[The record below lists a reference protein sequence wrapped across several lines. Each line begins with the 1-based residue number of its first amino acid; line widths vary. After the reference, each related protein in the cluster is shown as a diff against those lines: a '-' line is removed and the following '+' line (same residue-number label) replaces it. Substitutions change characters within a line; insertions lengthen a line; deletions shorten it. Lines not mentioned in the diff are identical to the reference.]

1 MKQFFFL
8 LLLAVTMVACN
19 NAPIEP
25 DPNIAKADSI
35 ANAQKTAMPYSVP
48 NTPDWEK
55 GNIENVAIAMRALKA
70 YETGDIAAMQ
80 QLMADSMEFHTD
92 NFSFEGTR
100 DSLIKMMKMGRDRYD
115 SMSIVMHDYES
126 VKSKKRGEE
135 WVSLWY
141 TKTQR
146 SGTVDSF
153 FVMDDMKIVDGKVAE
168 VDSKTRRLPAK
179 SNSNQ

>member
-1 MKQFFFL
+1 MKKFFFFL
-8 LLLAVTMVACN
+8 LLATSIVACN

-25 DPNIAKADSI
+25 DPNEAKKESAESE
-35 ANAQKTAMPYSVP
+35 NVSMPYNVP
-48 NTPDWEK
+48 NAPDWEK

-70 YETGDIAAMQ
+70 YETADLNAMQ
-80 QLMADSMEFHTD
+80 QLMADSIEFHTD

-100 DSLIKMMKMGRDRYD
+100 DSLIQMMKMGRDRYD
-115 SMSIVMHDYES
+115 SMAITMHDYES

-146 SGTVDSF
+146 GETVDSF
-153 FVMDDMKIVDGKVAE
+153 FVMDDMKIVGGKVAE

-179 SNSNQ
+179 KNGNN